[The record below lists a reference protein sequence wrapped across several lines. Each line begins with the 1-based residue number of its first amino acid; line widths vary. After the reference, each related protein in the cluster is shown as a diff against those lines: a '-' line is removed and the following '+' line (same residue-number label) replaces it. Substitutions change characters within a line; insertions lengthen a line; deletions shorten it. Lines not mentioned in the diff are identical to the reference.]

1 MPFSA
6 TLAQNAFPDKLDS
19 ADLLRYHARASSNK
33 GAQLRPYL
41 EYGIYR
47 VLGGVAGYLP
57 PRIGYWLAGC
67 MGALLYALSPKLRR
81 TLSDNIAHV
90 LGIDAGDDRVRG
102 LARQACVHYVKGHYD
117 LFRVGRLTTAE
128 LKQMIRIEG
137 REHIERALD
146 RGKGAILISA
156 HLGNID
162 VVGQLPL
169 AYGVPVTGPV
179 QHIRP
184 ERLYQYVL
192 RLRQGHG
199 LRLIPSDGPMMEL
212 YRALRRNEMIGL
224 PCDRGIADS
233 ARETEFFGSPAPL
246 PDGPVRVALRSGA
259 ALIPVF
265 ALRLPDNTFHAQIEP
280 ELLLSRSG
288 DNETDVANGMGQVV
302 EVMERYI
309 ARNPEQW
316 LVAVPVWNTNHDS
329 AGPGPRDNVSS

>member
-1 MPFSA
+1 M
-6 TLAQNAFPDKLDS
+6 PDKLDM
-19 ADLLRYHARASSNK
+19 ADFLGYHARASGRR
-33 GAQLRPYL
+33 GAKLRPYL

-47 VLGGVAGYLP
+47 VLGGVAGHLP
-57 PRIGYWLAGC
+57 PRIGYWLAGW
-67 MGALLYALSPKLRR
+67 MGGLLYALSPKLRR
-81 TLSDNIAHV
+81 TLSGNIAHV
-90 LGIDAGDDRVRG
+90 LGTDAGDDRVRG
-102 LARQACVHYVKGHYD
+102 LVRQAFTHLAKGHYD
-117 LFRVGRLTTAE
+117 LFRVGRLTTSE
-128 LKQMIRIEG
+128 LKQLIRIEG
-137 REHIERALD
+137 REHLDGALE

-184 ERLYQYVL
+184 ERLFQYVL

-212 YRALRRNEMIGL
+212 YRALRRNEIIGL

-233 ARETEFFGSPAPL
+233 ARETEFFGSPARL

-259 ALIPVF
+259 ALVPVF
-265 ALRLPDNTFHAQIEP
+265 ALRLPDNTFLAKIEP
-280 ELLLSRSG
+280 ALPLSRSG
-288 DNETDVANGMGQVV
+288 DTETDVARGMGQVV
-302 EVMERYI
+302 DVMERYI

-316 LVAVPVWNTNHDS
+316 LVAVPVWSANHDS
-329 AGPGPRDNVSS
+329 AGSRPRENPGS